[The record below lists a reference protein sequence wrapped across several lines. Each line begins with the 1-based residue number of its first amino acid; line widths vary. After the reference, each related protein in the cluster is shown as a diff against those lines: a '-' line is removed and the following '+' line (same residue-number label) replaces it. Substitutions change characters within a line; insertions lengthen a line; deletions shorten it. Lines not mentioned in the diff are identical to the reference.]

1 MKPGSDDGAAILLI
15 AAVAGVV
22 GIAVG
27 IPFGIVLSRRVSNPG
42 TRIVIRIAAIGGA
55 IVLAEGGAL
64 AAIRMG
70 ASERFVL
77 SSGDRTRLDVV
88 VSREY
93 RDEYKDL
100 VSHPKFAQVT
110 RGKSPAEIRALA
122 TSLTS
127 RGLQYLDLPD
137 LQDWAR
143 IKLRMAERS
152 PKLCAGMWKGRVDD
166 PTLGARTLTELGE
179 PDARAWAR
187 LSARASV
194 HALEGPPPPVVTNE
208 ARMLA
213 LHQIVMKLPEGDRPA
228 AMADMFKR
236 EQLSDERACELM
248 RMILEGSR
256 DLEPELQHA
265 FLRFLST

>member
-1 MKPGSDDGAAILLI
+1 VKPGSDDGAAILLI

-42 TRIVIRIAAIGGA
+42 TRIAIRIAAIGGA

-77 SSGDRTRLDVV
+77 SSGDRTRLD
-88 VSREY
+88 
-93 RDEYKDL
+93 DEYKDL

-194 HALEGPPPPVVTNE
+194 HALEGPAPPVVTNE

-213 LHQIVMKLPEGDRPA
+213 LHQIVLKLPEGDRPA